1 MPLRTDAFYRSL
13 AEKALRDAGVTEPP
27 VPIEALAAKLC
38 IPIRRVAMPSFFSSA
53 IVAEDG
59 LPVIILNT
67 SKDEYAWR
75 KALAH
80 EMGHMLVVL
89 NDPEGAYPR
98 YIGEHPDAEAI
109 ADELMA
115 PAYLV
120 HDQAQKW
127 FNDYRYL
134 ARLFGVGEQEMLEK
148 MVAMG
153 LIHQRGI
160 TWDY

>member
-1 MPLRTDAFYRSL
+1 VPLRTDAYYRSL
-13 AEKALRDAGVTEPP
+13 AEKALKDAEVTEPP
-27 VPIEALAAKLC
+27 VPVETLAAKLC
-38 IPIRRVAMPSFFSSA
+38 IPIRALDLPMFFSSA

-59 LPVIILNT
+59 LPVIVLNA
-67 SKDEYAWR
+67 SKDEYTRR

-109 ADELMA
+109 ADELLT

-120 HDQAQKW
+120 YDQAQKW

-148 MVAMG
+148 MVQMG

>member
-1 MPLRTDAFYRSL
+1 MALRTDAYYRHL
-13 AEKALRDAGVTEPP
+13 AEKALKDAGVSEPP
-27 VPIEALAAKLC
+27 VPVEELAAKLC
-38 IPIRRVAMPSFFSSA
+38 IPIRQVSMPAFFFSA
-53 IVAEDG
+53 IVSEDG
-59 LPVIILNT
+59 LPVIILNVA
-67 SKDEYAWR
+67 KDEYARR

-98 YIGEHPDAEAI
+98 YVGEHPDAEAI
-109 ADELMA
+109 ADELLT
-115 PAYLV
+115 PAYMV

-148 MVAMG
+148 MVDMG